1 MTERVDLQ
9 NGMSLVSYVTFQTPK
24 VVYRKAPKHSP
35 VYIFHDKKWWDRFL
49 WRWLRNR
56 AAVTVCNPETKKTT
70 WHNLQDMQ
78 LSSSLEQAIVT
89 FTKEQER
96 IPHILIM
103 GVEEFCQFT
112 GNTPLDFDVSYSSD
126 QVRKSLADLKI
137 SKGAMRMEVR
147 VVPWMKGWLLL

>member
-1 MTERVDLQ
+1 MIERVDLQ
-9 NGMSLVSYVTFQTPK
+9 NGISLVSYVTFQTPE
-24 VVYRKAPKHSP
+24 VVYREAPEYDP
-35 VYIFHDKKWWDRFL
+35 VYTFNDKKWWDRFL
-49 WRWLRNR
+49 WRRLQKGS
-56 AAVTVCNPETKKTT
+56 ALTECLPQTKQTT

-78 LSSSLEQAIVT
+78 FSSSLEHAIVT

-103 GVEEFCQFT
+103 GVEEFCEFT

-137 SKGAMRMEVR
+137 AKGAMRMEVR